1 MPDDLTHMYSNI
13 YCSPTSETNLPS
25 MWKMQRTC
33 HYWIASSLTILN
45 KPALLSSRLKKNHL
59 DCLDSKKIRG
69 FFLWG
74 SLKASELSSESL
86 ELAVLAADDWRLLR
100 PQGRWLS
107 HVLGMSVLCF
117 ANFTADLGIGGFW
130 ILHDFAVFSTHG
142 RTQIC
147 WFHLAFKRWEAE
159 VQSTGNDLWKIF
171 KDFEAWRPVIN
182 PSRIMSSG
190 PSLILLDDVGRCTP
204 GTLPKVE
211 RQHLW
216 VSLDISLLSQFAGC
230 LITSDNIW

>member
-1 MPDDLTHMYSNI
+1 MPHDLTHMYSNI

-45 KPALLSSRLKKNHL
+45 KPALISSRLKKIHLDKKKYEDSFSEDLSGHQNYPLNHL
-59 DCLDSKKIRG
+59 NCPRG
-69 FFLWG
+69 RWLETPP
-74 SLKASELSSESL
+74 ASRSMT
-86 ELAVLAADDWRLLR
+86 
-100 PQGRWLS
+100 RWLS

-142 RTQIC
+142 RRQIC
-147 WFHLAFKRWEAE
+147 WFHLAFKRWEAK

-190 PSLILLDDVGRCTP
+190 PSLILLDAVHRELCPKLSGNISECHLTFLCSAN
-204 GTLPKVE
+204 LPVA
-211 RQHLW
+211 W
-216 VSLDISLLSQFAGC
+216 
-230 LITSDNIW
+230 

>member
-1 MPDDLTHMYSNI
+1 
-13 YCSPTSETNLPS
+13 

-33 HYWIASSLTILN
+33 HYWIASSLTVLN

-59 DCLDSKKIRG
+59 DSKKIPG

-74 SLKASELSSESL
+74 SLRASELSSLESL

-107 HVLGMSVLCF
+107 HVLGMSLLCF

-130 ILHDFAVFSTHG
+130 ILHDFACIFNARKET
-142 RTQIC
+142 
-147 WFHLAFKRWEAE
+147 
-159 VQSTGNDLWKIF
+159 DLLVSFGLQTMGSEGTKHWKWPF
-171 KDFEAWRPVIN
+171 KDFEAWRPVISVIN

-190 PSLILLDDVGRCTP
+190 PSLILLDAVHRKLC
-204 GTLPKVE
+204 PKLIE

-230 LITSDNIW
+230 LITIYSMLRIPRHKAIDRTTGYSLN